1 MPRPRNFRSAPFRE
15 RVHVDD
21 REETKGDREKSFS
34 QFAPIRSG
42 ILGIRGSWEGKKN
55 SCLQRDPLEIRN
67 KIDAN
72 PARLFPR
79 SFREY
84 STGRTVN
91 RSSGG
96 GLGCFLVARRGTV
109 SRTMRNG
116 SPDGVQGRPCYFA
129 WHRSSMKTRFVHR
142 WTPLFSRPTELSVS
156 RPMILFRWYT
166 VDIWFKALGEMS
178 LLRFGPFKDGM
189 CPFWF
194 ASNYFPR
201 TQDQS
206 FFSIAN
212 SSSSFSLE
220 IKRR

>member
-1 MPRPRNFRSAPFRE
+1 MKRVSLNLLRSEAEYLEYGEVERE
-15 RVHVDD
+15 R
-21 REETKGDREKSFS
+21 
-34 QFAPIRSG
+34 
-42 ILGIRGSWEGKKN
+42 GKKIC
-55 SCLQRDPLEIRN
+55 CLQRDPLEVRN

-129 WHRSSMKTRFVHR
+129 
-142 WTPLFSRPTELSVS
+142 
-156 RPMILFRWYT
+156 
-166 VDIWFKALGEMS
+166 
-178 LLRFGPFKDGM
+178 
-189 CPFWF
+189 
-194 ASNYFPR
+194 
-201 TQDQS
+201 
-206 FFSIAN
+206 
-212 SSSSFSLE
+212 
-220 IKRR
+220 

>member
-1 MPRPRNFRSAPFRE
+1 MPRPRNFRFAPFRE
-15 RVHVDD
+15 RVHVDRRTIERRQRAIVKRVSLNLLRSEAEYLEYGEVE
-21 REETKGDREKSFS
+21 RER
-34 QFAPIRSG
+34 
-42 ILGIRGSWEGKKN
+42 GKKI
-55 SCLQRDPLEIRN
+55 CLQRDPLEIRN

-96 GLGCFLVARRGTV
+96 GLDCFLVARRGTV

-166 VDIWFKALGEMS
+166 VDIRAT
-178 LLRFGPFKDGM
+178 
-189 CPFWF
+189 
-194 ASNYFPR
+194 N
-201 TQDQS
+201 
-206 FFSIAN
+206 I
-212 SSSSFSLE
+212 
-220 IKRR
+220 